1 MLEIVGVRSDTR
13 RILKIKFEALE
24 MPSLRFP
31 AVKST
36 TSQQS
41 GADFASVEAKSQMY
55 WPRRACS
62 KSQK

>member
-36 TSQQS
+36 TSNR
-41 GADFASVEAKSQMY
+41 VE
-55 WPRRACS
+55 PILPV
-62 KSQK
+62 